1 MKTMAINKGARNTP
15 ARNNGNTPT
24 FKGGYTLSK
33 DVSKKITEE
42 SPKIIRNL
50 INLGK
55 NDGEILNI
63 LVTAIGTAFVAPIFI
78 AFNPL
83 SKEDKETK
91 IYSALRQPISA
102 VIAVI
107 AQLGIVSKFNSGLDK
122 LASTDQI
129 KRAKLSAKP
138 KEGYLKQ
145 IIKLQHPEFS
155 KQEVQEEIK
164 RKMDSRYQKKFGELQ
179 KNMTSAEIE
188 DADLICGK
196 FYKQAKAELT
206 KEAKKS
212 GIKID
217 KKTIQDT
224 DITKRALAII
234 EKEMADETKF
244 RYELSTLKHGKKT
257 FDETLKNLADNLDV
271 AIKNKDN
278 EAKNLLEKVIA
289 ELKNKGSLDKIRDFG
304 TSKEAVAESV
314 KIERFL
320 KTNINNAEAVLGAT
334 KKYGGIV
341 LSLLTLP
348 FTCGI
353 LNWVYPRIMEKLMP
367 DVANKKK
374 AKEGK

>member
-1 MKTMAINKGARNTP
+1 MKTMAINEGARKAP
-15 ARNNGNTPT
+15 IRNNGSTPT

-33 DVSKKITEE
+33 EVSQKITEQ
-42 SPKIIRNL
+42 SPKMIRNL

-63 LVTAIGTAFVAPIFI
+63 LVTAIGTAFVAPFFI

-102 VIAVI
+102 VIAVA

-129 KRAKLSAKP
+129 DRAKLSAKP
-138 KEGYLKQ
+138 KEGYLKK

-155 KQEVQEEIK
+155 KEEIQEEVK
-164 RKMDSRYQKKFGELQ
+164 RKMDSRYQKKFSELQ

-206 KEAKKS
+206 KEAKES
-212 GIKID
+212 GMKVG

-224 DITKRALAII
+224 DITKRAMEII
-234 EKEMADETKF
+234 EKEMAAETEF
-244 RYELSTLKHGKKT
+244 RYELSTIKHGTKT
-257 FDETLKNLADNLDV
+257 FDETIENLVSRLDTAVKNED
-271 AIKNKDN
+271 K

-289 ELKNKGSLDKIRDFG
+289 ELKNKGSLEKIRDFG
-304 TSKEAVAESV
+304 KNKEAVAESV

-320 KTNINNAEAVLGAT
+320 KTSINNAEAVLGAT

-348 FTCGI
+348 VTCGI
-353 LNWVYPRIMEKLMP
+353 LNWAYPRIMEKLMP